1 MYLFPQ
7 HENKLLFL
15 LNNITNYIIG
25 YSETILRSTEINS
38 SNIVPRDIWVLNI
51 DSGKER
57 HCVED
62 PRVSVH
68 PDAGDQPQ
76 DTSSVHASTICLIVL
91 VVSLV
96 IGALVFYL
104 YKKKM
109 LPTESY
115 QNLRKQILKKLPW

>member
-1 MYLFPQ
+1 M
-7 HENKLLFL
+7 
-15 LNNITNYIIG
+15 NNITNYIIG

-38 SNIVPRDIWVLNI
+38 SNIVPIDGWVLNI

-57 HCVED
+57 HSVED
-62 PRVSVH
+62 PRVSVY
-68 PDAGDQPQ
+68 PDVDGDQPQ

-104 YKKKM
+104 YKKRM
-109 LPTESY
+109 LSTESY
-115 QNLRKQILKKLPW
+115 QNLRKQIFKKLSW

>member
-1 MYLFPQ
+1 M
-7 HENKLLFL
+7 FL
-15 LNNITNYIIG
+15 VNNITNYIIG

-38 SNIVPRDIWVLNI
+38 SNIVPRDGWVLNI

-57 HCVED
+57 HSVED

-68 PDAGDQPQ
+68 PDVDGDQPR
-76 DTSSVHASTICLIVL
+76 DTSVDGSTICLIVL
-91 VVSLV
+91 LVSLV

-115 QNLRKQILKKLPW
+115 QNLRKQIFKKLSW